1 MSGITQNGQ
10 KRLVFIV
17 VPELRNADG
26 SEFVKTKNINN
37 RQTSKQT
44 NKQTNKLTA
53 TKTAIAKKTRGK
65 IKVVLLTYCLQ

>member
-10 KRLVFIV
+10 KRLLFIV

-37 RQTSKQT
+37 RQT

-53 TKTAIAKKTRGK
+53 TTTAIAKKQEEK
-65 IKVVLLTYCLQ
+65 SKSYY